1 MCIRIVR
8 ICMAS
13 KCIVICNLF
22 YNCINRSSVAKLYHC
37 VCTAWGGTGMTQCI
51 AIIFDFLA
59 PDSTYSKDL
68 RVLQGI
74 CLHYYVFHNFHSTVK
89 SGACCML
96 CISIIARCPT
106 SSFFFYNCCK
116 IPGKFHSLLLILCG
130 SFNVIS
136 KLYVQNHLSVFYA
149 DVYIHISTEWLGW
162 KAP

>member
-106 SSFFFYNCCK
+106 SSFFFTTVVKSLANL
-116 IPGKFHSLLLILCG
+116 IPSSYYVVALT
-130 SFNVIS
+130 SF
-136 KLYVQNHLSVFYA
+136 LSYMFRIIYQFFMQMC
-149 DVYIHISTEWLGW
+149 IFI
-162 KAP
+162 